1 MKKYFLKAS
10 ILFPSAPSQEKVQT
24 ELKRRARA
32 IKLLNN
38 LYKFSQI
45 HVSAELINI
54 LWVESVHIE
63 QDLQF
68 VPEPD
73 YDDRSE
79 DGDEAEGDQGEDAKD
94 VQGL

>member
-1 MKKYFLKAS
+1 M
-10 ILFPSAPSQEKVQT
+10 
-24 ELKRRARA
+24 
-32 IKLLNN
+32 
-38 LYKFSQI
+38 
-45 HVSAELINI
+45 INI

-79 DGDEAEGDQGEDAKD
+79 DGDEAEGDQGQDTED